1 MQSANGRDLPE
12 RQRLILKEI
21 VDRYIRFREPV
32 SSRMI
37 LEDYGLGVSSAT
49 VRNDMNDLEA
59 AGYIEKPYSS
69 SGRIPTKQGY
79 RFFVDWLLDLSEL
92 TREERLEIV
101 EIVESRCL
109 DVEET
114 IRQTAF
120 LLGSIT
126 GCASFVIPPRPE
138 ETKLERVV
146 LLRMAE
152 RLAFL
157 LILSDIGIVEHGL
170 VPLDDALS
178 SSEIDHIMQ
187 LINENLHGVNLS
199 EVRSL
204 TDVDES
210 EGWYERPVRQ
220 AILVLQRLLQRRM
233 QRPVRF
239 DGLLNLTDALQQ
251 VAPDRAMEAFASF
264 GRAVRDE
271 RGFIEAMSEARA
283 GREGLVVSVGD
294 FPLPGLEQFSVVSFG
309 FQPHSGVLGVIGPL
323 WMDYGRAL
331 STASYVASRLES
343 LLVTSA
349 GRNSERMNE

>member
-1 MQSANGRDLPE
+1 MQSANTKDLPE

-21 VDRYIRFREPV
+21 VDRYIRFRDPV

-37 LEDYGLGVSSAT
+37 LEDYGLAVSSAT
-49 VRNDMNDLEA
+49 VRNEMNDLEA

-69 SGRIPTKQGY
+69 SGRIPTKKGY

-101 EIVESRCL
+101 ETVEARCL

-114 IRQTAF
+114 IRQTSF

-126 GCASFVIPPRPE
+126 GCASFVVPPRPD

-170 VPLDDALS
+170 VPLDDDLTP
-178 SSEIDHIMQ
+178 SEVDHIMQ
-187 LINENLHGVNLS
+187 LINENLKGVNLS

-204 TDVDES
+204 PDIGEP
-210 EGWYERPVRQ
+210 EGWYERTVRQ

-239 DGLLNLTDALQQ
+239 DGLLNLADALQQ
-251 VAPDRAMEAFASF
+251 TVPDRAMADFSDF
-264 GRAVRDE
+264 SRAVRDE
-271 RGFIEAMSEARA
+271 AGFIEAVSEARA
-283 GREGLVVSVGD
+283 ETEGIVFSIGN
-294 FPLPGLEQFSVVSFG
+294 FPLPGLEEFSVVTCDYR
-309 FQPHSGVLGVIGPL
+309 PHSGVLGVIGPL

-331 STASYVASRLES
+331 STVSYIANRLEG
-343 LLVTSA
+343 LLVNSA
-349 GRNSERMNE
+349 ARSSGRMNG